1 MSGVV
6 ASVAGMSSTGSIVGH
21 PVVTGIRGAAEDLDP
36 GLAGVVWQ
44 LCDDEVE
51 AGLAGLFD
59 VASRVAALQGAL
71 LREAEVRDLRSR
83 TRALTVV
90 RWLGDRFQLSRAEGA
105 ARVRAAEGI
114 GRHPVVQCA
123 LATGTVSPEQ
133 AEVLARVLDTI
144 GAMPGVEE
152 AERAAAGRFLV
163 AQCDTLTPGD
173 LSRAGRALVE
183 ALTVTPSVDDPADA
197 AALERE
203 AARAEAAAQEQ
214 ERNVL
219 TVTHRRGRLLAVLE
233 PGTLGEAVLQG
244 WLRAKAD
251 PTRAGC
257 DGFEDTRPLSERRGD
272 ALVDLLA
279 AAAGT
284 PTPRAPADHAP
295 HEPEHEHEH
304 DEHDEDHQNHEDHEH
319 DERDEH
325 GEHDEHGER
334 DERDELLE
342 LLDDALEDPP
352 PGPLPKPGPVQAVLT
367 VTTTVEGLRSGLARA
382 GRLDTGLALSAAA
395 LRMLACDALVV
406 PAVLGTASEVLD
418 LGRAQRDF
426 NRAQRRAAALR
437 DRGCVAPGCD
447 QPPSACHAHHMW
459 WWIDGGP
466 TDLDNAA
473 LLCGFHHRMV
483 HRQGWAMTLA
493 ANGYPQLI
501 PPTTI
506 DPQQRPRQHHRFL
519 IPAQTDRTLLTG
531 RHRT

>member
-1 MSGVV
+1 
-6 ASVAGMSSTGSIVGH
+6 
-21 PVVTGIRGAAEDLDP
+21 
-36 GLAGVVWQ
+36 
-44 LCDDEVE
+44 VE
-51 AGLAGLFD
+51 AM
-59 VASRVAALQGAL
+59 L
-71 LREAEVRDLRSR
+71 LREAETRDLKSR

-90 RWLGDRFQLSRAEGA
+90 RWLGDRFQLSRAEGN

-114 GRHPVVQCA
+114 GRHVLVA
-123 LATGTVSPEQ
+123 ESLATGQVSLEQ

-144 GAMPGVEE
+144 AAMPGVAE
-152 AERAAAGRFLV
+152 AERAAAGRFLL
-163 AQCDTLTPGD
+163 AQCDTLTPAD
-173 LSRAGRALVE
+173 LARAGRALVE
-183 ALTVTPSVDDPADA
+183 ALTVTPSADDPAEA

-203 AARAEAAAQEQ
+203 QARAEAEAQEQ
-214 ERNVL
+214 ERSFL
-219 TVTHRRGRLLAVLE
+219 TVTHRRGRLRAILE
-233 PGTLGEAVLQG
+233 PGTLGEAVLQE

-251 PTRAGC
+251 PTHAGC

-284 PTPRAPADHAP
+284 PTPRGTAHHVHDHDHDHD
-295 HEPEHEHEH
+295 HEPDEPDD
-304 DEHDEDHQNHEDHEH
+304 DEHDE
-319 DERDEH
+319 
-325 GEHDEHGER
+325 
-334 DERDELLE
+334 LE
-342 LLDDALEDPP
+342 LDDAGLDGAGQDGAGQDEL
-352 PGPLPKPGPVQAVLT
+352 PGLGDQSRGRAGRTGPAPATAVLT
-367 VTTTVEGLRSGLARA
+367 VTTTVEGLRSGLAKA

-406 PAVLGTASEVLD
+406 PAVLGTTSEVLD

-459 WWIDGGP
+459 WWIEGGP

-506 DPQQRPRQHHRFL
+506 DPRQRPRQHHRFL